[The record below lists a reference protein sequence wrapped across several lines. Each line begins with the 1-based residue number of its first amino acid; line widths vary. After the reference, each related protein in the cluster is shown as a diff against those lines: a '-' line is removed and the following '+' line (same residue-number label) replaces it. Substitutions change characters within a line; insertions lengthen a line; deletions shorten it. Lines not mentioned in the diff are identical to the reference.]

1 MMHLKRSNLMRSIVI
16 CAALLATISTA
27 TAQSIVATRTIRSQT
42 ILTATDVSQMEQT
55 IPGTY
60 LSAEEVVGLEA
71 RVVLYAGRPIRI
83 DDIGPPA
90 LIERNQIVTL
100 YYTTGGLTIAA
111 EARALAR
118 AGVGDRLRVMNLAS
132 RSVVTGW
139 VEENGSVSVAPPQ
152 IPKP

>member
-1 MMHLKRSNLMRSIVI
+1 MKLIPWVSVI
-16 CAALLATISTA
+16 AGLVFLGTSASA

-42 ILTATDVSQMEQT
+42 ILNASDVSILEQE
-55 IPGTY
+55 IAGTY
-60 LSAEEVVGLEA
+60 LSVEEVVGMEA

-100 YYTTGGLTIAA
+100 FYTTGGLTIAA

-118 AGVGDRLRVMNLAS
+118 AGAGDRIRVMNLAS

-139 VEENGSVSVAPPQ
+139 VDGNGTVSVAPPQ
-152 IPKP
+152 IPTQ